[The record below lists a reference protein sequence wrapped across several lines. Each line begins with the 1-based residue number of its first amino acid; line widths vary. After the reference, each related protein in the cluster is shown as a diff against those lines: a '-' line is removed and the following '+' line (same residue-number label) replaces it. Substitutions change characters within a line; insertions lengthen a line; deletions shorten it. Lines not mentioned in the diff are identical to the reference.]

1 MSVSKWA
8 LRFIRFILG
17 LAIGFFVTVSSVK
30 DAIYEKLNMPSWF
43 PRVAV
48 SEVSEEYS
56 QWKVI
61 ILWLGIMIIL
71 LAVITLI
78 TGFIVTSESANGT
91 AIALSVVADFLAGIP
106 LAAVIWYMIVFM
118 LDEMTSFGENR
129 ILLIIILTFV
139 YAFVYVFSCVII
151 DIFYYANIL
160 SFFKRSKK

>member
-17 LAIGFFVTVSSVK
+17 LAIGFFVTVSSLK

-48 SEVSEEYS
+48 SEGYSE
-56 QWKVI
+56 WKVI

-129 ILLIIILTFV
+129 ILLIIILTLV
-139 YAFVYVFSCVII
+139 YAFVYVLACVII